1 MLLSLHVVC
10 RHTATQYQQWKKNM
24 FSQKYW
30 KSALVN
36 AWTTNSFKAKIAM
49 ETTENDYDDEWV
61 SYRLHLIFNY
71 EFCLLWLLAHVQCR
85 YYVGKL

>member
-1 MLLSLHVVC
+1 
-10 RHTATQYQQWKKNM
+10 M

-36 AWTTNSFKAKIAM
+36 AWTTSSFKAQIAM

-61 SYRLHLIFNY
+61 SYRLHSTMSFVY
-71 EFCLLWLLAHVQCR
+71 CGYMHMYSADT
-85 YYVGKL
+85 K